1 MTSQRPPSSM
11 GRPPSRSGSA
21 APGAGRPPTAVR
33 PPPTAIRVPTAMVP
47 GTSGYPGMRGG
58 IPSPGVLAAPIKVTD
73 RPVTQQGLSGMKTGI
88 KGPQRQVLDK
98 SYYLGLLRSKI
109 NELTTETSKLHK
121 EIDNYNQENSVY
133 LCYEKRAEDL
143 AAEIKD
149 LQGQLADHNMLV
161 DKLNTNTEMEEII
174 SDYSILKAQN
184 DSEAQSIDNIFTE
197 RREREEQIKAIEEE
211 IKKERQIADRVVQS
225 MPTAKQEKYF
235 SMAATNEQLLQELT
249 VLQEKQ
255 DNLLTRVEDYEEEL
269 SHSQIKQEVVRL
281 HEMLSV
287 METKRDAMEEEQKSM
302 CSPKEEREK
311 LFQQVKE
318 DNQEIASMERQ
329 LAEIRERTRQTVEEI
344 QHLEQNSEA
353 VQGECQQKFKELKR
367 KEEEINQF
375 IESFDEA
382 KAEELQKQRQTQES
396 IILLLEHCSRNT
408 LRLRQVDAVTAS
420 ELKNM
425 QEVLVSKET
434 DVVQSESTARGLT
447 AGVLCPE
454 SRRLQQ
460 DLEKVQQLDGKI
472 TSELSGLQEQVSS
485 MESELHT
492 YRDLDALKLTGED
505 RKKKLLEERALLSQ
519 RRDSFTQLLEEIN
532 SKYKDLKTKLQENE
546 THTQLANL
554 EKKWQHL
561 EKNNFVMKEF
571 IASKTRESDFA
582 LVAKNV
588 SQQLAD
594 YNSMLIKSLQ
604 NKS

>member
-33 PPPTAIRVPTAMVP
+33 PPLTAIRVPTAMVP

-225 MPTAKQEKYF
+225 MPAAKQEKYF
-235 SMAATNEQLLQELT
+235 SMAATNEQLLQ
-249 VLQEKQ
+249 
-255 DNLLTRVEDYEEEL
+255 EL

-287 METKRDAMEEEQKSM
+287 METKRDAMEAEQKSM

-329 LAEIRERTRQTVEEI
+329 LAEIRERTRQTVQEI

-367 KEEEINQF
+367 KEEEI
-375 IESFDEA
+375 DP
-382 KAEELQKQRQTQES
+382 EELQKQRQTQES

-408 LRLRQVDAVTAS
+408 LRFRQVDAVTAS

-447 AGVLCPE
+447 AE

-492 YRDLDALKLTGED
+492 YRDLDTLKLTGED

-519 RRDSFTQLLEEIN
+519 RRDSFTQLLEDIN

-571 IASKTRESDFA
+571 IASKTQESDFA
-582 LVAKNV
+582 PVAKNV

-604 NKS
+604 NKNKS

>member
-211 IKKERQIADRVVQS
+211 IKKERLIADRVVQS
-225 MPTAKQEKYF
+225 MPAAKQEKYF

-281 HEMLSV
+281 HKMLSV
-287 METKRDAMEEEQKSM
+287 METKRDAMEVEQKSM

-367 KEEEINQF
+367 KEEEIDQF

-408 LRLRQVDAVTAS
+408 LRLRQVDAVTAG

-447 AGVLCPE
+447 AE

-582 LVAKNV
+582 PVAKNV

-594 YNSMLIKSLQ
+594 YNGMLIKSLQ

>member
-1 MTSQRPPSSM
+1 MTM

-33 PPPTAIRVPTAMVP
+33 PPPTMVP

-311 LFQQVKE
+311 LFQQVL
-318 DNQEIASMERQ
+318 SFS
-329 LAEIRERTRQTVEEI
+329 L
-344 QHLEQNSEA
+344 SE
-353 VQGECQQKFKELKR
+353 
-367 KEEEINQF
+367 F

-447 AGVLCPE
+447 AGQ
-454 SRRLQQ
+454 LQQ